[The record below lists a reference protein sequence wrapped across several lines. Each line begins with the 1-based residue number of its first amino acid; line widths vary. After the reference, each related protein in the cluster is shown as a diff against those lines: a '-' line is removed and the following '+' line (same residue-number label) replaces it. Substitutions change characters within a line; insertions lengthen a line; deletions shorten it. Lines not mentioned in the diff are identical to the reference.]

1 MKLTIN
7 GTSFDVN
14 IEDVKKAMESENPS
28 FTITDENFVVRS
40 KEDETTFIE
49 NHKKDARKEGVEIAV
64 KNARNELNL
73 DFQGKTVENLI
84 KAVQGKAI
92 SEAKV
97 EPNERIESLTK
108 DVEMLQSKLSE
119 SNQTL
124 EEQKNRYTELQ
135 NGYKIDSTLKG
146 LIEKRAGENL
156 ALPLNQVM
164 TIFKTTNETKL
175 GESGNVEF
183 YQNGQ
188 LMKDDVLNPLGGDS
202 VINKFFDENPHFLKT
217 PSGGSGGNDSSG
229 MNGKMS
235 IDQFNKKM
243 TDLGHT
249 INSQEYVNQMTAEI
263 EAGNLD
269 L

>member
-28 FTITDENFVVRS
+28 FTITDQNFVIRS

-84 KAVQGKAI
+84 KAVQSKAVN
-92 SEAKV
+92 EAKV

-119 SNQTL
+119 SNQI
-124 EEQKNRYTELQ
+124 
-135 NGYKIDSTLKG
+135 G
-146 LIEKRAGENL
+146 RAH
-156 ALPLNQVM
+156 V
-164 TIFKTTNETKL
+164 
-175 GESGNVEF
+175 
-183 YQNGQ
+183 
-188 LMKDDVLNPLGGDS
+188 
-202 VINKFFDENPHFLKT
+202 
-217 PSGGSGGNDSSG
+217 
-229 MNGKMS
+229 
-235 IDQFNKKM
+235 
-243 TDLGHT
+243 
-249 INSQEYVNQMTAEI
+249 
-263 EAGNLD
+263 
-269 L
+269 